1 MSKHWKSA
9 ETLKMLLLQTVFFFL
24 AISDGFQL
32 TWWIWIY
39 LLLVFNGQQILYG
52 FLSVSPA
59 QFNCNLSV
67 WALSKVC
74 LGVLVTQPIQM
85 QTSEGIQQKNL
96 TMRQLPVPTKHNQ
109 ELEDEEA
116 RMNIK
121 TGCTVARIFY
131 TFPFSTFG
139 SFCRCTEH
147 GMLLFLTAAL
157 F

>member
-24 AISDGFQL
+24 AIRDGFQL

-59 QFNCNLSV
+59 QFNRNLSV
-67 WALSKVC
+67 WALTKVC

-96 TMRQLPVPTKHNQ
+96 TMRQLPPGLSQPSIIKNWKMRRPGWTLRPAARW
-109 ELEDEEA
+109 LESSTPSPSPPLDRSA
-116 RMNIK
+116 VAQS
-121 TGCTVARIFY
+121 TGC
-131 TFPFSTFG
+131 FSF
-139 SFCRCTEH
+139 
-147 GMLLFLTAAL
+147 
-157 F
+157 